1 MLIDKTVT
9 FRSAHEKARMQDP
22 VVLRHRAKVRLDPGS
37 GSRAPLVA
45 VTLTDGSRLSE
56 DVTAVLGTVNNPMT
70 RDQVIE
76 KCRGLVSRVLG
87 PSAAGK
93 LIDSA
98 LNLESL
104 KDVRE
109 LRPLLQRG

>member
-1 MLIDKTVT
+1 MT
-9 FRSAHEKARMQDP
+9 RPACSP
-22 VVLRHRAKVRLDPGS
+22 VVQRHRAKVRLDPGS

-45 VTLTDGSRLSE
+45 VTLTDGSRFKRGRNRG
-56 DVTAVLGTVNNPMT
+56 AGTMNNPMT

-76 KCRGLVSRVLG
+76 KCRGLVSPVLG
-87 PSAAGK
+87 LLAARK
-93 LIDSA
+93 LIDTA
-98 LNLESL
+98 LNIDNL